1 MSAARSV
8 RAPSRVS
15 QRKCRSRAAQILQ
28 NINSPEISWQ
38 CVRLYLRIQVIGR
51 RRNSSQSQCV
61 RLAGRQQLPGEVET
75 HDQVG
80 ESLRILWRKVWSGL
94 PPASEAA
101 LLPQGM
107 QGQLPC
113 KKGEGLCA
121 RQKVVELPVS
131 RNIAI
136 SARMSSG
143 DDVRFGSKA
152 DIKPLNHNVR
162 FAPESGHQAVSP
174 RCPLCANSGH
184 WSLHSITSSASARMR
199 SGIARPSAF
208 AVLTLSTNS
217 NPVDCIT
224 GSSAGFSPLRIRA
237 T

>member
-1 MSAARSV
+1 MSERDA
-8 RAPSRVS
+8 
-15 QRKCRSRAAQILQ
+15 
-28 NINSPEISWQ
+28 
-38 CVRLYLRIQVIGR
+38 
-51 RRNSSQSQCV
+51 SSFQ
-61 RLAGRQQLPGEVET
+61 GEVET

-136 SARMSSG
+136 SARMSSA
-143 DDVRFGSKA
+143 DDVRFGSGA
-152 DIKPLNHNVR
+152 DVAPTKQDVR
-162 FAPESGHQAVSP
+162 FTPNSGHQEDGP
-174 RCPLCANSGH
+174 RCPLSANNGH
-184 WSLHSITSSASARMR
+184 RPALFDHLVGASKQRRRHGEAERLGGLEVNREVILCWRLHRQIGRL
-199 SGIARPSAF
+199 
-208 AVLTLSTNS
+208 LTLEDAVDVAGRA
-217 NPVDCIT
+217 PVL
-224 GSSAGFSPLRIRA
+224 AGDVGPIGDQPPLA
-237 T
+237 TKLRYA